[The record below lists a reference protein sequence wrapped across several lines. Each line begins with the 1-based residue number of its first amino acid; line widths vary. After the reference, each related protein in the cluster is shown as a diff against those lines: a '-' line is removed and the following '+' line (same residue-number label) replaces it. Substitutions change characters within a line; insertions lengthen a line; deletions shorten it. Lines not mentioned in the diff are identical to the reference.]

1 MKSLLSEKL
10 PQLTDVQRDTL
21 CAYYELLM
29 EANARI
35 NLTAITEK
43 AEAADKHFVDSLL
56 SLPFLP
62 HGARCIDVGTGAG
75 FPGIP
80 LLIARPDIK
89 MTLLDSLNKR
99 VAFLQETL
107 NTLGLTALCVH
118 ARAEDA
124 GRDPKYREQYD
135 IALSRAV
142 APLSVLLELTLPFL
156 RVGGVS
162 VCYKGK
168 SAQEEADLAQP
179 ACKALNCTLTV
190 QPVNAA
196 YGERA
201 LVLAKKNAPTQ
212 ARYPRKAGE
221 PGRKPL

>member
-1 MKSLLSEKL
+1 MKALLNEKL
-10 PQLTDVQRDTL
+10 PQLTDVQRDML
-21 CAYYELLM
+21 CAYYEYLM
-29 EANARI
+29 QANART
-35 NLTAITEK
+35 NLTAIKEK
-43 AEAADKHFVDSLL
+43 TEAADKHFVDSLL
-56 SLPFLP
+56 ALPFIP

-89 MTLLDSLNKR
+89 MTLLDSLHKR

-107 NTLGLTALCVH
+107 HELGLSANCVH

-124 GRDPKYREQYD
+124 GRDPRHRAQYD

-142 APLSVLLELTLPFL
+142 APLSVLLELTVPFL

-168 SAQEEADLAQP
+168 SAQEEADLAQS
-179 ACKALNCTLTV
+179 AGKALNCTLKV
-190 QPVNAA
+190 QPIDAA

-201 LVLAKKNAPTQ
+201 LVLAKKNASTPS
-212 ARYPRKAGE
+212 RYPRKAGE